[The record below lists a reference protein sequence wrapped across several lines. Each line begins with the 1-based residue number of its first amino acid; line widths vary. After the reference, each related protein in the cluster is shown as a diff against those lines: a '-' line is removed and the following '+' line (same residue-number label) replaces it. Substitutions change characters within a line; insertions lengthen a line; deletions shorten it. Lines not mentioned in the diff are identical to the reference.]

1 MFITTRE
8 EIARIDSLSDRMLE
22 RGVEA
27 DLVGR
32 ISTLARTDQGTYD
45 LMVLWAAEWDDNERD
60 EILRDMQKSL
70 DDYTASNALIFRK
83 DVVDP
88 LVAAIRGQEDCAGA
102 QSGPGWEGYVYGA
115 CPVQGEGSVEG
126 RSFYFRARHGRWE
139 FEVSGASW
147 IPDEGQCYQRD
158 LPATWYDHLQYSN
171 EGPDP
176 DDGWMK
182 HSEAWRII
190 RENIEAFRTQN
201 RIKASRMKHPSTV
214 VFATSSLD
222 GFVNSLIYAK
232 LLTLLDDAVARWH
245 DKDAPDGVPL
255 YEYLG
260 FTQDEYNRW
269 TVDQAALLD
278 ILSARPRAK
287 EFNLNVTTP
296 LEEYDNM
303 CIRYAELR
311 EADRRDMQAESKVSA
326 DESLLKSYR
335 EVCEQA
341 NSAELELAGC
351 RELISAA
358 RRLLDRRP

>member
-1 MFITTRE
+1 MFITTKE

-27 DLVGR
+27 DLVGK

-70 DDYTASNALIFRK
+70 DDYAATNAPSDCSLSPIQ
-83 DVVDP
+83 
-88 LVAAIRGQEDCAGA
+88 AAIRAQEDCAGE
-102 QSGPGWEGYVYGA
+102 QSGPGWAGDVYGA
-115 CPVQGEGSVEG
+115 CPVQGEGTVEG
-126 RSFYFRARHGRWE
+126 RSFYFRARHGHWS
-139 FEVSGASW
+139 FEISGAPW
-147 IPDEGQCYQRD
+147 KPDDGLWDSRE
-158 LPATWYDHLQYSN
+158 LPVTWYDNLQYSKN
-171 EGPDP
+171 GLDP

-190 RENIEAFRTQN
+190 RENIEEFRTQN
-201 RIKASRMKHPSTV
+201 RIKTPRMKLPSTT
-214 VFATSSLD
+214 VFATSSVD

-232 LLTLLDDAVARWH
+232 LLTSLDDAVARWH
-245 DKDAPDGVPL
+245 DRDAPTGVPL

-269 TVDQAALLD
+269 AVDQGALLD
-278 ILSARPRAK
+278 VLSARPRAK

-303 CIRYAELR
+303 RIRYAELR
-311 EADRRDMQAESKVSA
+311 KTDRRDMQAESKVSA

-335 EVCEQA
+335 ELCDRA
-341 NSAELELAGC
+341 NADELELAGC